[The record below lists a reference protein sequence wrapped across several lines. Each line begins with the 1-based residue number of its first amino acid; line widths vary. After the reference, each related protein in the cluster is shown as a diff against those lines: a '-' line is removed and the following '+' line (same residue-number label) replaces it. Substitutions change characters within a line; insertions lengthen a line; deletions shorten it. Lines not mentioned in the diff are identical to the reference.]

1 MRLITLILLLLA
13 TFFNLSAQ
21 SPDNNLYGL
30 VTDSTSN
37 RPLSGV
43 SIFLNNTSKGTVSL
57 TDGSFLLKAI
67 PRNKYQLI
75 LSAIGYQTA
84 VIDINGDHLP
94 SSLKVSLRQKVTEL
108 KAYVVEPED
117 KRGWQNW
124 GRTFVDNFI
133 GTTENAQSCT
143 IRNTGTLHFYFY
155 KKRNRLTVSASEPL
169 VIENA
174 ALGYILQYKL
184 ESFSIDFNTNVVVYS
199 GYPYF
204 LAMTT
209 TNEGR
214 RRRWEA
220 RREKVYAGS
229 VMHFMRSLYADR
241 LQQEKFVVKQE
252 MKLPNAE
259 KRRVQKCFRP
269 DSLLSGVYSPDTLH
283 YYLETLRQPDFE
295 TRVINATAGSL
306 LVTLPDTSEMA
317 RDLKSNNAKPFSFD
331 DSLAIS
337 YPTWEFKSQLRL
349 VNTDI
354 FVAAEDGSYF
364 PPGSI
369 RIYGAWSRSEKIAN
383 LLPLDYGK
391 N

>member
-1 MRLITLILLLLA
+1 MRSITLIPLLLV

-21 SPDNNLYGL
+21 SPDNNLSGL
-30 VTDSTSN
+30 VTDSVSN

-57 TDGSFLLKAI
+57 ADGSFLLKAI

-108 KAYVVEPED
+108 KAFVVEPED

-124 GRTFVDNFI
+124 GKTFVDNFI

-143 IRNTGTLHFYFY
+143 IRNIGTLHFYFY

-184 ESFSIDFNTNVVVYS
+184 ESFSIDFNTHVVAYS

-204 LAMTT
+204 LEMTT
-209 TNEGR
+209 TKEGR

-220 RREKVYAGS
+220 RREKAYAGS
-229 VMHFMRSLYADR
+229 VMHFMRSLYADS
-241 LQQEKFVVKQE
+241 LQQEKFIVKQRA
-252 MKLPNAE
+252 KLPNAE
-259 KRRVQKCFRP
+259 KRRVRSLFRP
-269 DSLLSGVYSPDTLH
+269 DSLLSDAYSPDTLH

-295 TRVINATAGSL
+295 TRVINATSGSL
-306 LVTLPDTSEMA
+306 LVALSDTSEIA
-317 RDLKSNNAKPFSFD
+317 RDLRSNKEKPFSFD
-331 DSLAIS
+331 DSLAVS
-337 YPTWEFKSQLRL
+337 YPTWESESQLRL
-349 VNTDI
+349 VHSDI
-354 FVAAEDGSYF
+354 FVATENGSYF
-364 PPGSI
+364 PPGSLLVQ
-369 RIYGAWSRSEKIAN
+369 GTWSRTEKIAN
-383 LLPLDYGK
+383 LLPLDYRK
-391 N
+391 H